1 MPNRLPYIFL
11 ALLCCVGQCVWAQK
25 DPVQQKFK
33 KASKKI
39 ESGYKKGNPDTLAQ
53 GYYDLAQNFYQRGE
67 VAKSEPYF
75 KKAQAL
81 YEQVNDADGIA
92 KSSRALAKVQEDLN
106 KNKEA
111 LDNYKTAGA
120 NNLKTGDINANTL
133 NGNDFRRLSRPD
145 SAQVQQGMLRQ
156 NIQLGLL
163 KKDTGEIVSNF
174 SRMADL
180 NLRNKQTPA
189 AINSLNQAYQF
200 SKSTPVQ
207 ATYFN
212 QRIADLYL
220 KENDF
225 GKAIET
231 KKAFLNEGFV
241 QGSSQLK
248 AKEITSL
255 ADIYLLKKED
265 SMAVALLNE
274 SYLLSIKNGHV
285 LEAKKCVERLD
296 SIFQSKGRKEQSL
309 QLYKDFLAQLPTV
322 IAKDSS
328 MLDNE
333 LIAETENRIKE
344 LENEKALKDNL
355 IKRKNIFNYLL
366 LGSVLVL
373 AVFVTI
379 VLSILRKLRIRNKK
393 IALQSLRR
401 EMNPHFIFNSLNSIN
416 QFIANNN
423 ELEANQYLTKFSTL
437 MRRVMENS
445 KEDFVLLAN
454 EMELLENYLELEK
467 RRFPD
472 KFDYHI
478 EIDDTL
484 MADNHYYMPG
494 MLVQPHLENAVWHGL
509 RYVET
514 KGHVHLSFSK
524 TPRGMQI
531 VIEDNGIGIAESQ
544 KHKTA
549 NQKKRSGRGIS
560 NTQERIAILNSLYN
574 QQIVCQVEDKPA
586 PHSGVKVTLSVPL
599 LKDFKA

>member
-1 MPNRLPYIFL
+1 MPNRLSFLFL
-11 ALLCCVGQCVWAQK
+11 AIVCCWGQCVLAQTDK
-25 DPVQQKFK
+25 VQQKLK

-39 ESGYKKGNPDTLAQ
+39 EYGYKKGNPDTLAQ
-53 GYYDLAQNFYQRGE
+53 GYYDLAQNFYQQGE

-81 YEQVNDADGIA
+81 YEQVGDADGIA

-111 LDNYKTAGA
+111 LGNYKTAGA
-120 NNLKTGDINANTL
+120 NNLKTGDVNANML
-133 NGNDFRRLSRPD
+133 NSNDFRRLSHPD
-145 SAQVQQGMLRQ
+145 SAEVQQGVLKQ

-200 SKSTPVQ
+200 SKNTPFQ
-207 ATYFN
+207 ATYIN

-231 KKAFLNEGFV
+231 KKAILNEGFV

-274 SYLLSIKNGHV
+274 SYILSIKNGHV

-296 SIFQSKGRKEQSL
+296 SIFQSKGKKELSL

-333 LIAETENRIKE
+333 LIAETESRIKE

-472 KFDYHI
+472 KFDYRI

-574 QQIVCQVEDKPA
+574 QQIICQVEDKPA
-586 PHSGVKVTLSVPL
+586 PNSGVKVTLSVPL